1 MYGIKGGDKI
11 RKKENIIGRKF
22 GKLTVIEECEKRDK
36 AHHCFIKC
44 KCDCGKIIIVR
55 EDAVKSG
62 NTNSCGCWKHKM
74 SYTRLYAIYKHMKN
88 RCHNRNNIRYKH
100 YGGRGIKIC
109 DEWLNDFMAF
119 YEWAY
124 KNGYNDSLS
133 IDRIDVNGNYE
144 PSNCRWATKRQQNNN
159 KQNTIYLTL
168 NGKTQTIA
176 QWRKELNL
184 KYITVYNRYIRG
196 LSVGECLQ
204 R

>member
-22 GKLTVIEECEKRDK
+22 GKLTVMGECDK

-74 SYTRLYAIYKHMKN
+74 SYTRLYAIYNHMKT
-88 RCHNRNNIRYKH
+88 RCYNKNNERYKH
-100 YGGRGIKIC
+100 YGGRGIMIC
-109 DEWLNDFMAF
+109 DEWLHDFMNF
-119 YEWAY
+119 YNWAI
-124 KNGYNDSLS
+124 KNGYKDNRS
-133 IDRIDVNGNYE
+133 IDRIDVDGNYE
-144 PSNCRWATKRQQNNN
+144 PSNCRWATPKQQANN
-159 KQNTIYLTL
+159 KQNTIYLTH
-168 NGKTQTIA
+168 NGKTQTMA
-176 QWRKELNL
+176 QWCNDLNL

-196 LSVGECLQ
+196 LSVSECFQ
-204 R
+204 G